1 MTTSKRR
8 FLTACAASVFLAV
21 ALSAC
26 GGGGGDGPA
35 TDSDAMMPESEP
47 ERALANVIDLV
58 ANESRQDSSG
68 EWVSSWFWRDHNIGA
83 QQAVVSGTYSGGRW
97 VNAIISHDD
106 DDQLQ
111 HLIAVIPLDPL
122 QRDPWTRLGRYISTY
137 ESADEITGVTRS
149 TSTIPQSEHDLGSA
163 WQVTELE
170 ADYDDGGTLSFF
182 IATDAQPSDGSIDP
196 YETATENTHTIML
209 SGAPDIPGDEDF
221 MTVLIRDGESI
232 EGSLDGTAGSYSC
245 ANSDDCWFGI
255 NQTTGNDYVGSPG
268 VTFMPTDGRA
278 QSVPPRT
285 LDSVP
290 NADYMAFGY
299 WLYVPDDVTD
309 SDNYEFGMF
318 ASGGDPFETANLT
331 GLTGTAIYA
340 GDAVGKYYVD
350 GLTANPTT
358 GSFTADV
365 TLQADFGDR
374 SRTGFIDGEVTNF
387 DYEGDVASS
396 LPATVTLSSDAYSYL
411 FTDFDVP
418 QGSTNIFASQW
429 REQEAL
435 WPGGHIGA
443 EASGNAD
450 GEDWYGEWHAVFYG
464 NGASPTDH
472 PTGVAG
478 TFNVSPF
485 DNNYERVGSG
495 LAGSFSAHRQ

>member
-8 FLTACAASVFLAV
+8 FLTACAASVLLAV

-26 GGGGGDGPA
+26 GGGGGDGPV
-35 TDSDAMMPESEP
+35 TDSDEMMSSDTVSAE
-47 ERALANVIDLV
+47 ALANAIDLV
-58 ANESRQDSSG
+58 ANNNRQDSSG
-68 EWVSSWFWRDHNIGA
+68 EWLGGA
-83 QQAVVSGTYSGGRW
+83 FGRWHEIAAGQAVVSGTYVGGRLL
-97 VNAIISHDD
+97 NAIVSHDG

-111 HLIAVIPLDPL
+111 YTIAVFPFDPL
-122 QRDPWTRLGRYISTY
+122 QIDPWARLGRYISTY

-149 TSTIPQSEHDLGSA
+149 TSTIPQSDHGLGPA
-163 WQVTELE
+163 WQVTELT

-182 IATDAQPSDGSIDP
+182 VATDAQPSDGSMDP
-196 YETATENTHTIML
+196 YETATENTHTIEL

-221 MTVLIRDGESI
+221 MNVSIPDGASI

-245 ANSDDCWFGI
+245 ANSDGCWFGI
-255 NQTTGNDYVGSPG
+255 TTTTGNHFVGPG
-268 VTFMPTDGRA
+268 VTFTSTDGRA

-285 LDSVP
+285 LGSVP

-318 ASGGDPFETANLT
+318 ASGGDPFETANLA

-350 GLTANPTT
+350 GLTDNPTT

-365 TLQADFGDR
+365 TLQADFGDS
-374 SRTGFIDGEVTNF
+374 SRTGFIDGEVTKF

-411 FTDFDVP
+411 FTSFDVP
-418 QGSTNIFASQW
+418 QGSTNIFATPW
-429 REQEAL
+429 LNNDAP

-443 EASGNAD
+443 EALGNAD
-450 GEDWYGEWHAVFYG
+450 GEDWNGEWHAVFYG

-485 DNNYERVGSG
+485 DDFNRVGRG

>member
-8 FLTACAASVFLAV
+8 FLTACAASVLLAV

-35 TDSDAMMPESEP
+35 TDSDAMMSESEP

-58 ANESRQDSSG
+58 ANESRRDSSG
-68 EWVSSWFWRDHNIGA
+68 ERVSGWWRRDHNVGA
-83 QQAVVSGTYSGGRW
+83 QQAVVSGTYSEGRY

-122 QRDPWTRLGRYISTY
+122 QRDPWARLGRYISTY
-137 ESADEITGVTRS
+137 ESADEITGVSRS
-149 TSTIPQSEHDLGSA
+149 TSTIPQSDHGLEPA
-163 WQVTELE
+163 WQVTELT

-182 IATDAQPSDGSIDP
+182 IATDAQPSDGSMDP

-245 ANSDDCWFGI
+245 ANSDGCWFGI
-255 NQTTGNDYVGSPG
+255 TTTTGNHFVGPG
-268 VTFMPTDGRA
+268 VTFTPTDGRA
-278 QSVPPRT
+278 LSVPPRT
-285 LDSVP
+285 LGSVP

-318 ASGGDPFETANLT
+318 ASGGDPFETANLA

-350 GLTANPTT
+350 GLTDNPTT

-365 TLQADFGDR
+365 TLQADFGDS

-411 FTDFDVP
+411 FTSFDVP
-418 QGSTNIFASQW
+418 QGSTNIFATPW
-429 REQEAL
+429 LNNDAP

-443 EASGNAD
+443 EALGNAD
-450 GEDWYGEWHAVFYG
+450 GEDWNGEWHAVFYG

-485 DNNYERVGSG
+485 DDFNRVGRG